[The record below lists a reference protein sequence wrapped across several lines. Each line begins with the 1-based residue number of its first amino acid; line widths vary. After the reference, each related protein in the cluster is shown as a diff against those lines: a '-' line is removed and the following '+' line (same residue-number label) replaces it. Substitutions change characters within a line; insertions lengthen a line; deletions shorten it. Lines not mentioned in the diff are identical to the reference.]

1 MSELD
6 VSSGGDIGAG
16 RTGRIILVVRGRFD
30 QVGRPEQT
38 FIDLP
43 LDFLVRFVDCATI
56 IDGHVISFDCVS
68 SWTSWKEFIGD
79 DVRKNSHRLD
89 NPTMILDPGLAS
101 EASITGFASFT

>member
-1 MSELD
+1 M
-6 VSSGGDIGAG
+6 
-16 RTGRIILVVRGRFD
+16 VVRGRFD

-68 SWTSWKEFIGD
+68 SWKSWKEFIGD